1 MLNIT
6 VKQSWTMNSASR
18 GRLAVDLNLLI
29 LFAEIAETANLAEA
43 AKRLGVSRSSV
54 SQRLKVL
61 ERQTGA
67 QLLRR
72 TTRRVELTEAG
83 RTAYEHAIRLRED
96 ASAAAAALAGHSK
109 HPRGHV
115 RLSVPTGLGR
125 LVLAPRLIDF
135 LARHPE
141 ISMQV
146 SFSNRI
152 GDLVAGNLDV
162 AVKIMSEP
170 PDTVVARMLGPVA
183 WRLCAAPALARAAP
197 VKRPEDLAGRAFVVP
212 PPAARDMTVRL
223 RRGGRN
229 QLVAVTPRVQ
239 AEDFLFLQDALIASA
254 GIGLLPDYMADPA
267 IARGELVAL
276 LTDYEVLGPG
286 DRVLLLT
293 TPTAHPAPA
302 VRALVEFLR
311 AEVGGHFRQAAS
323 GA

>member
-1 MLNIT
+1 M
-6 VKQSWTMNSASR
+6 
-18 GRLAVDLNLLI
+18 AVDLNLLI

-61 ERQTGA
+61 ERQAGA

-96 ASAAAAALAGHSK
+96 ASAAAAALAGHTT

-125 LVLAPRLIDF
+125 HVLTPLLIDF
-135 LARHPE
+135 LAAHPD
-141 ISMQV
+141 ISVQV
-146 SFSNRI
+146 SFSNRV
-152 GDLVAGNLDV
+152 GDLIAGNLDL

-170 PDTVVARMLGPVA
+170 PDTVVARTLGPVV
-183 WRLCAAPALARAAP
+183 WRLCAAPALALAEP
-197 VKRPEDLAGRAFVVP
+197 VARPEDLAGRAFVVP
-212 PPAARDMTVRL
+212 PPAGRDMTVRL
-223 RRGGRN
+223 RQGGRN
-229 QLVAVTPRVQ
+229 RLVAVTPRIQ
-239 AEDFLFLQDALIASA
+239 AEDFLFLQDALLAGA
-254 GIGLLPDYMADPA
+254 GIGLLPDYMADPL
-267 IARGELVAL
+267 IAAGRLVPL
-276 LTDYEVLGPG
+276 LADHDVLGPG
-286 DRVLLLT
+286 DRILLLT

-311 AEVGGHFRQAAS
+311 ARAGAHLRQAAA
-323 GA
+323 GPR